1 MFYAINFHQL
11 RENFHRFNDHF
22 LSFFANFASGKNI
35 NSQSKR
41 NSQKIQF
48 YEFWLSFFRFFNFI
62 DEQSCCI
69 TPDVYCCNFHVYI
82 SFGLWKN
89 RKFFSAFL
97 KSFQLSAEILKATT
111 EQVGMCSIFSLVRE
125 LAK

>member
-1 MFYAINFHQL
+1 MTIS
-11 RENFHRFNDHF
+11 F
-22 LSFFANFASGKNI
+22 LSLPISPVVKTSIPNLKGILRRFSFTNSG
-35 NSQSKR
+35 
-41 NSQKIQF
+41 F
-48 YEFWLSFFRFFNFI
+48 PFLGSFTSLMSNLAALLPMSIAAIFMF
-62 DEQSCCI
+62 
-69 TPDVYCCNFHVYI
+69 YI

-89 RKFFSAFL
+89 KKFFSAFL